1 MHREACR
8 DHYSV
13 QTRAHCNLRPE
24 DTALNYHSQRPKRR
38 AFAVQPA
45 PPIGPAQMGTFY
57 WYPTGGAWFFPTPN
71 RSGSLFMEAAV
82 ALQADPT
89 LAQGPWGGTAQSVA
103 LGLPPV
109 DTPEE
114 NPAPTRPAPHTRA
127 ILRGTVLDSNQM
139 VPHLPGRSPTCQFL
153 PIYCQSAR

>member
-1 MHREACR
+1 
-8 DHYSV
+8 
-13 QTRAHCNLRPE
+13 
-24 DTALNYHSQRPKRR
+24 
-38 AFAVQPA
+38 
-45 PPIGPAQMGTFY
+45 
-57 WYPTGGAWFFPTPN
+57 
-71 RSGSLFMEAAV
+71 MEAAV

-103 LGLPPV
+103 VGLPPV

-139 VPHLPGRSPTCQFL
+139 APHLPGSVFTVKRKDRSKMIFESTLTKIC
-153 PIYCQSAR
+153 